1 MTAPLILKLEAALRD
16 ATDAGLRGEL
26 VAQIAS
32 YKARTGEFGEAE
44 ALRSELRAHFST
56 GNYERVSVRLMALDA
71 LFLYYSELS
80 PKARDRMLRAN
91 LIAAALRLR
100 DLQTLTASWLAHIDF
115 NLDRFTEMA
124 KWLAECFDHLE
135 TDDGSAELRAS
146 LVLGDS
152 FQFASMDAP
161 ARLWYERARR
171 LASQTGDQAAFG
183 ALTYNK
189 AALHVATGRLTSLTG
204 GLSAGSMAL
213 IDGEVRSAI
222 NYQLAAGLRSLDHLL
237 GTALAGLHVLKEDWN
252 VALSTIRE
260 VQKTHVDSRGT
271 AAAAILQ
278 ADQALCLVKQGDVAL
293 AATALDHAFRFP
305 LTTYPSEDRAV
316 IAASLAAVCEGL
328 GDRERQLLYEDEVRR
343 AIAEHQSNLESLQ
356 ELLQPYLAG
365 PTQS

>member
-1 MTAPLILKLEAALRD
+1 MTAPLILKLEAALRE
-16 ATDAGLRGEL
+16 ATDVGLRGEL

-32 YKARTGEFGEAE
+32 YKARTGEFAEAE

-56 GNYERVSVRLMALDA
+56 GKYERVSVRLMALDA

-91 LIAAALRLR
+91 LIAGALRLR

-152 FQFASMDAP
+152 FQFAAMDVP

-171 LASQTGDQAAFG
+171 LASQLGDQAAFG
-183 ALTYNK
+183 ALTYNR
-189 AALHVATGRLTSLTG
+189 AALHVAASRLSSLTG
-204 GLSAGSMAL
+204 GLSIGSLAL
-213 IDGEVRSAI
+213 VDGEVRSAI

-237 GTALAGLHVLKEDWN
+237 GTSLAGLLVLQQDWG
-252 VALSTIRE
+252 VALDKTRE
-260 VQKTHVDSRGT
+260 ILNSQVVSEGS
-271 AAAAILQ
+271 AAAAILL
-278 ADQALCLVKQGDVAL
+278 ADEALCLAKQRNEAEAADV
-293 AATALDHAFRFP
+293 LDRARQ
-305 LTTYPSEDRAV
+305 LTLSSYPSEDRAV
-316 IAASLAAVCEGL
+316 IAASLAAAYAEV
-328 GDRERQLLYEDEVRR
+328 GDRERQLLYEAEVSR
-343 AIAEHQSNLESLQ
+343 ALAEHQSNVEGLQ
-356 ELLQPYLAG
+356 ELLLPYLGG
-365 PTQS
+365 PACK